1 MNKPALAK
9 HLYNL
14 LLIAILFASCSQSVS
29 IKIVV
34 PEDSLPTS
42 GNSLSLYLLNSD
54 EFQEINAVITGSVN
68 YFRKKSLG
76 KLDSLRKIKRTYD
89 FTIEKYQSTLKNCS
103 TLIKVLPAEYCA
115 NIDITPV
122 KIQKYGD
129 VWQLWVDVL
138 NKGSDDIWGVVFS
151 IHFKNALLIEKEQ
164 ISIFL
169 RPQENLI
176 FKKVYLDLSQN
187 IPLQY
192 SMSTYPGGLNRLLEE
207 AIEISVDSTI
217 STFSH
222 SLSTCKQQSELL
234 KQDLENIGIQY
245 DTYVDQM
252 YEYLNNAV
260 VKPANK
266 IIENN
271 LIDSEKHTTIS
282 VADTVKFEQIDK
294 GNYNL
299 LIYSNIENDSLQWL
313 IPVELLQDLM
323 ISIRNYPPKSF
334 FLNNKKYMIRIP
346 ELTEY

>member
-1 MNKPALAK
+1 MNKLSLAK
-9 HLYNL
+9 HLYSL
-14 LLIAILFASCSQSVS
+14 LLIAILLTSCSQSVS

-34 PEDSLPTS
+34 PEDSIPAS
-42 GNSLSLYLLNSD
+42 GNSLHLYLLNSD
-54 EFQEINAVITGSVN
+54 EFQEINAVRTGSAD

-76 KLDSLRKIKRTYD
+76 NLDSLRRIKRTYD
-89 FTIEKYQSTLKNCS
+89 FTVEKYQSTLNNCS
-103 TLIKVLPAEYCA
+103 TLIKILPAEYCA

-138 NKGSDDIWGVVFS
+138 NKGSDDIWGLVFS
-151 IHFKNALLIEKEQ
+151 VHFKNDLLMEKEQ

-192 SMSTYPGGLNRLLEE
+192 SMSTYPGGLNKLLEE

-222 SLSTCKQQSELL
+222 SLSTCKQQSKLL
-234 KQDLENIGIQY
+234 KQDLENIGVQY

-252 YEYLNNAV
+252 YEYLDESV

-266 IIENN
+266 MIENN
-271 LIDSEKHTTIS
+271 LLNSEKRTTVS
-282 VADTVKFEQIDK
+282 AADTVNFDQLEK
-294 GNYNL
+294 GIYNL
-299 LIYSNIENDSLQWL
+299 LIYSNVENDSLQWL

-323 ISIRNYPPKSF
+323 ISIRNYHPASF
-334 FLNNKKYMIRIP
+334 FLNKEKYIIRVP
-346 ELTEY
+346 ELTE

>member
-1 MNKPALAK
+1 MNKPSLAK
-9 HLYNL
+9 YLYSL
-14 LLIAILFASCSQSVS
+14 LLIAILFTSCSQSVS

-34 PEDSLPTS
+34 PEDSFPAS
-42 GNSLSLYLLNSD
+42 GNSLHLYLLNSD
-54 EFQEINAVITGSVN
+54 EFQEINAVRAGSVG

-76 KLDSLRKIKRTYD
+76 ILDSLRKIKRTYD
-89 FTIEKYQSTLKNCS
+89 FTFEKYQSISINCS

-138 NKGSDDIWGVVFS
+138 NKGNDDICGLVFS
-151 IHFKNALLIEKEQ
+151 VNFKNDLLIEKEQ

-176 FKKVYLDLSQN
+176 FKKIYLDLSQN

-217 STFSH
+217 STFRH

-252 YEYLNNAV
+252 YEYLDEAV
-260 VKPANK
+260 VKPSNK

-271 LIDSEKHTTIS
+271 LLNSKKHTTIS
-282 VADTVKFEQIDK
+282 VADTVNFEQLDK

-299 LIYSNIENDSLQWL
+299 LIYSNVENDSLQWL
-313 IPVELLQDLM
+313 IPVELLQDLT
-323 ISIRNYPPKSF
+323 ISIRNYPPSLF
-334 FLNNKKYMIRIP
+334 FLNCEKYMIRVP
-346 ELTEY
+346 ELMEY